1 MRLEP
6 QKRRLLCLRLGG
18 GRAECQTGQ
27 EEERAVLELVQDYGG
42 LAGGTQLPETWATSA
57 LPPDWPGEGATM
69 LGQRTLSVG
78 FVWKTEWC
86 KVFS

>member
-6 QKRRLLCLRLGG
+6 QKRGLLCLRLGG
-18 GRAECQTGQ
+18 GRAKCQTGQ
-27 EEERAVLELVQDYGG
+27 EERAVLELVQDYGG
-42 LAGGTQLPETWATSA
+42 LAGGTQLPETWATPV

-69 LGQRTLSVG
+69 LGQRILSVG
-78 FVWKTEWC
+78 FVLKTEWC